1 MTSLRQL
8 PFPCKKE
15 QNKTK
20 TKPKNKTKQPQ
31 INKQSKNPPQT
42 HTHKKLTQKTPN
54 NNKPQHQPDK
64 KPTPSQTPPPQTPK
78 DYINLISSHTLRF
91 SINPAYIL
99 QTSAI
104 CEDPSSPVML
114 QTRIKNDYSLS

>member
-1 MTSLRQL
+1 MISLGQL

-20 TKPKNKTKQPQ
+20 TKPQNKTKKTQ
-31 INKQSKNPPQT
+31 INNQSKKPPTNT
-42 HTHKKLTQKTPN
+42 HTKKLTQKTPN

-64 KPTPSQTPPPQTPK
+64 KPTLSQTPPPQTPK
-78 DYINLISSHTLRF
+78 DYINLISSHTLQF

-99 QTSAI
+99 QTSVI
-104 CEDPSSPVML
+104 REDPSSPIML